1 MYRGGACARVE
12 KEREN
17 ARGRER
23 HRDTETER
31 GESETCGLESLNLCA
46 KSALRNENG
55 EAKN

>member
-23 HRDTETER
+23 QRDRETER
-31 GESETCGLESLNLCA
+31 V
-46 KSALRNENG
+46 RNV
-55 EAKN
+55 AICVPRVH

>member
-23 HRDTETER
+23 QRDGETER
-31 GESETCGLESLNLCA
+31 GESEKCGLESFNLCA